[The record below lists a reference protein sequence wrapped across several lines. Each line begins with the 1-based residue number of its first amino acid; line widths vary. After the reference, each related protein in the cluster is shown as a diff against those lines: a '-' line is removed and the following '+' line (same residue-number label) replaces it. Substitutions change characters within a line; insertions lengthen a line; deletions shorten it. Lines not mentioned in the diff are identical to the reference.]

1 MKIDNIKKV
10 MLGHQVDDVELVI
23 ITPLKSTFRKLKEQL
38 KIEEIY
44 ESAFFENC
52 IFKITKNSKKGIIIL
67 SPQGIAAK
75 DIVELFENTKILFFG
90 LAGSLNSRL
99 EIGSFVEV
107 ETAINGKEKIKLT
120 TTGNFMTVQC
130 GYSPCLIGKMAK
142 EYCEI
147 SRKQN
152 CNVVDMETV
161 ICAKTAVETNNQFI
175 ALLLISDIPE
185 IINFWEVPENM
196 QIKLGE
202 SRKKAIGK
210 IVNYINVLA
219 GKE

>member
-1 MKIDNIKKV
+1 MNIDNIKKV
-10 MLGHQVDDVELVI
+10 MLGHLANNVELVI
-23 ITPLKSTFRKLKEQL
+23 ITPLKSTFRRLKEQL

-44 ESAFFENC
+44 ERAFFENC
-52 IFKITKNSKKGIIIL
+52 IFKITKNDKKGIIIL
-67 SPQGIAAK
+67 SPQGIASK

-90 LAGSLNSRL
+90 LAGSLNPRL

-107 ETAINGKEKIKLT
+107 ETAINRKEKIKLT
-120 TTGNFMTVQC
+120 TTGDLITVQC

-147 SRKQN
+147 AKKQN
-152 CNVVDMETV
+152 CDVVDMETV
-161 ICAKTAVETNNQFI
+161 ICAKTAIETNNQFI

-185 IINFWEVPENM
+185 IINFWELPENM
-196 QIKLGE
+196 KIKLTEG
-202 SRKKAIGK
+202 RKISVDK
-210 IVNYINVLA
+210 IVNYINDLV